1 MSHIEDVLD
10 ILRFELKFIED
21 GGYGRS
27 PHTPWRAPL
36 IFEDSPSCLNFG
48 DTSRRHPCAECALMQ
63 FVPKEHQDE
72 EVPCRFIPLTENAET
87 VDHLYR
93 CGTQQE
99 LEEALQKWLRK
110 EICRLEAQKTA
121 AVQAETAH

>member
-27 PHTPWRAPL
+27 PHTPWRPPL
-36 IFEDSPSCLNFG
+36 IFEDSPSCLNFSE
-48 DTSRRHPCAECALMQ
+48 DSRRHPCAECALMQ
-63 FVPKEHQDE
+63 FVPKEHQAE
-72 EVPCRFIPLTENAET
+72 EVPCRFIPLTELKET

-93 CGTQQE
+93 CGTQME
-99 LEEALQKWLRK
+99 LEEALKKWLIK
-110 EICRLEAQKTA
+110 KIEELEKQQ
-121 AVQAETAH
+121 VSQ